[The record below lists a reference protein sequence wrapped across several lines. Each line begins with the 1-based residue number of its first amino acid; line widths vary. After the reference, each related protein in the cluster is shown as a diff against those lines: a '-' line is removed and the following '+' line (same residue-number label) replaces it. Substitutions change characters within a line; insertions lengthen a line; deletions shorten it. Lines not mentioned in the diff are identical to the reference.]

1 MFAKLSG
8 LEEEYMAFF
17 EKLSAMAK
25 AASSKASVLAKDAS
39 AKASELAKNAADK
52 ANTAIEV
59 GKLNSQIRNE
69 RDNISMT
76 KNQIG
81 HLVWERF
88 SAGETL
94 DPALQ
99 ELCKKIVLSLG
110 NIDVLNGQIEEL
122 KAKGE
127 EVVVED
133 QTEEADDGIV
143 AEIKEEAAEIFAE
156 IKEEA
161 AEMKEEAAELVEDVK
176 EKAAEVIEDVKDTF
190 DGQ

>member
-1 MFAKLSG
+1 
-8 LEEEYMAFF
+8 MAFF

-122 KAKGE
+122 KAK
-127 EVVVED
+127 D
-133 QTEEADDGIV
+133 EEAADGVV

-161 AEMKEEAAELVEDVK
+161 AEMKEDAAELVEDVK

>member
-1 MFAKLSG
+1 
-8 LEEEYMAFF
+8 MAFF

-122 KAKGE
+122 KAKDE

-133 QTEEADDGIV
+133 QAEAEEAADGIV

-161 AEMKEEAAELVEDVK
+161 AEMKEDAAELVEDVK

>member
-1 MFAKLSG
+1 
-8 LEEEYMAFF
+8 MAFF

-122 KAKGE
+122 KAKDE

-133 QTEEADDGIV
+133 QAEEAADGVV

-161 AEMKEEAAELVEDVK
+161 AEMKEDAAELVEDVK

-190 DGQ
+190 NGQ

>member
-1 MFAKLSG
+1 
-8 LEEEYMAFF
+8 MAFF

-39 AKASELAKNAADK
+39 AKASELAKTAADK

-133 QTEEADDGIV
+133 RAEEAADGIV

-161 AEMKEEAAELVEDVK
+161 AEMKEDAAELVEDVK

>member
-1 MFAKLSG
+1 MGEYDILYTTAKNIHTFII
-8 LEEEYMAFF
+8 EEVCNMAFF
-17 EKLSAMAK
+17 DKIAAAAK
-25 AASSKASVLAKDAS
+25 S
-39 AKASELAKNAADK
+39 AKES

-99 ELCKKIVLSLG
+99 ELCKNLENFTTL
-110 NIDVLNGQIEEL
+110 L
-122 KAKGE
+122 AK
-127 EVVVED
+127 
-133 QTEEADDGIV
+133 
-143 AEIKEEAAEIFAE
+143 
-156 IKEEA
+156 
-161 AEMKEEAAELVEDVK
+161 
-176 EKAAEVIEDVKDTF
+176 
-190 DGQ
+190 